1 MEEISIGRFILL
13 FFHFIGIGL
22 IVCIQLASI
31 ILDSQYRKSPDL
43 QTKAVILRAMKPI
56 GMLSPVA
63 IGVMLITGI
72 GNMHMLGYGLFTM
85 GWLTAKIIIFAIA
98 IVNGLMMG
106 VKARKRGALV
116 ASMVKGD
123 APSNANE
130 ILNDYDR
137 QLRWS
142 QIVNP
147 LLLVL
152 LLGLAIYGRLG
163 GQ

>member
-1 MEEISIGRFILL
+1 
-13 FFHFIGIGL
+13 
-22 IVCIQLASI
+22 
-31 ILDSQYRKSPDL
+31 
-43 QTKAVILRAMKPI
+43 MKPI

-63 IGVMLITGI
+63 ILILLITGI
-72 GNMHMLGYGLFTM
+72 GNMHILGFGLFTV

-98 IVNGLMMG
+98 VVNGITMG
-106 VKARKRGALV
+106 IIAAKRGALV
-116 ASMVKGD
+116 ASMVNGN
-123 APSNANE
+123 APSNASEMLSNFDKQ
-130 ILNDYDR
+130 I
-137 QLRWS
+137 RWS

>member
-13 FFHFIGIGL
+13 LFHFLGVGL
-22 IVCIQLASI
+22 IVCIQVASF
-31 ILDSQYRKSPDL
+31 ILDAQYRKAPDL
-43 QTKAVILRAMKPI
+43 QTKAIILRAAKPI

-63 IGVMLITGI
+63 IVVMLITGI
-72 GNMHMLGYGLFTM
+72 GNMHILGLGLFTL

-98 IVNGLMMG
+98 VVNGILTG
-106 VKARKRGALV
+106 VKASKRGALV

-123 APSNANE
+123 APSDANE
-130 ILNDYDR
+130 LLTSYDN
-137 QLRWS
+137 QMRWS
-142 QIVNP
+142 QVVNP
-147 LLLVL
+147 LLLLL